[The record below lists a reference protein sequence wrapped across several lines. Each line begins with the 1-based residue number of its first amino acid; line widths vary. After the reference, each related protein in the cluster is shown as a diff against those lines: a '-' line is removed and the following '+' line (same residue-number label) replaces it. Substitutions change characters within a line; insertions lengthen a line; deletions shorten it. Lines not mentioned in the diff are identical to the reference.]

1 MAFSMAGRG
10 PSNPQMNV
18 TPLIDVLMVLIIIF
32 MIVVTQ
38 EKETGLKAQ
47 IPQEQQKGDEKAL
60 PLDSTIV
67 IQVVDNA
74 KQAGPSLKI
83 NQEDV
88 TWEGLRAR
96 LFDIFKMRSQKVA
109 FVRGD
114 SEIEFQYVAEV
125 IDIARDAGVER
136 VGLLGKQQ

>member
-38 EKETGLKAQ
+38 EKETGLTAQ
-47 IPQEQQKGDEKAL
+47 IPQEQQPQDAKAL

-67 IQVVDNA
+67 IQVVESA
-74 KQAGPSLKI
+74 KQPEPSLKI
-83 NQEDV
+83 NQENV
-88 TWEGLRAR
+88 TWDGLRAR

-114 SEIEFQYVAEV
+114 TEIEFQYVAEV